1 MFWEL
6 VATVFAGL
14 GAAGLALSARWISR
28 GRLARWW
35 IPVSAGVGMIA
46 FQIYSE
52 YTWFDHQKS
61 LLPAGVE
68 VVRSS
73 EQTAFWRPWSYV
85 FPQTLRFVAAD
96 FNRADVNQINPE
108 LVRLPLYFFERR
120 MSAIAVTT
128 IIHCGQLARADEHA
142 QLQLPAPGEQ
152 VANDWYRLEPT
163 DPLLRACR

>member
-35 IPVSAGVGMIA
+35 IPVSAGIGMIA

-52 YTWFDHQKS
+52 YSWFDHQQS

-73 EQTAFWRPWSYV
+73 EQTAFFRPWSYL
-85 FPQTLRFVAAD
+85 FPQTLRFIAAD
-96 FNRADVNQINPE
+96 FNSAEVNQMNPE
-108 LVRLPLYFFERR
+108 LVRLPIYLFERR
-120 MSAIAVTT
+120 MSAIGLTL
-128 IIHCGQLARADEHA
+128 IIHCGQQAQLTERA
-142 QLQLPAPGEQ
+142 QLQLPMPGEALSGEWQ
-152 VANDWYRLEPT
+152 QLEPES
-163 DPLLRACR
+163 PLLQACH